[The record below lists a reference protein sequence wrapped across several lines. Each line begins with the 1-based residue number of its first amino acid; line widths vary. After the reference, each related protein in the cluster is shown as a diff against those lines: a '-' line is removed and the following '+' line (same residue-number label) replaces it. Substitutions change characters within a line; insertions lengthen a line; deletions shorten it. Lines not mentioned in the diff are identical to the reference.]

1 MNLTFFESLS
11 PEQKTY
17 ANKIAERA
25 RQMGLPP
32 ELAVAVAYQ
41 ESRLNPAVGVGG
53 AGEIGIMQIKPATA
67 REMGYTL
74 DDIKDP
80 VKNIDAGLTY
90 LKKSYELSQGDPRLA
105 AAGYNAGVN
114 HPFFTPRGDKLPDP
128 TVKYLG
134 DLKGYGAFQAVPP
147 ATAEAASEEIPRE
160 TRIATE
166 DIGQRSAE
174 QIGSIAGGAAGSALT
189 GARVLAPVVKPAVRG
204 AAALAS
210 KVMSPAARQAA
221 ELIGGQRSIGP
232 VAQPPVPGGQMA
244 AGLADEAAQI
254 SRILQGTTDPTSGT
268 TGRARMGGFN
278 LETAQQAAR
287 GKQAAETVG
296 ALQRAGLVSQSAKDI
311 LAAAPGMTASPEG
324 IAYPR
329 SAPSGPI
336 APPPT
341 PSRGALEAV
350 SDLFKSMMG
359 SGSLARGAIRYAA
372 PPLAGMQI
380 GSDIATFGTE
390 LGREEPDYTKAGLA
404 ALGALGAGAS
414 MFPLTAPIGIPIA
427 IGAPL
432 IQSYRERTKG
442 ALPTTTET
450 VAP

>member
-32 ELAVAVAYQ
+32 DLAVAVAFK
-41 ESRLNPAVGVGG
+41 ESSLNPNVEIGS
-53 AGEIGIMQIKPATA
+53 AGEIGIMQIKPGTA
-67 REMGYTL
+67 KEFGFSIQDL
-74 DDIKDP
+74 KNPD
-80 VKNIDAGLTY
+80 KNIDAGLSY
-90 LKKSYELSQGDPRLA
+90 LKKSLDMSGGDRRLA
-105 AAGYNAGVN
+105 VVGYNAGVN
-114 HPFFTPRGDKLPDP
+114 HPFFSNEKAELPAQ
-128 TVKYLG
+128 TVKYLT
-134 DLKGYGAFQAVPP
+134 DLKGYGAFEAP
-147 ATAEAASEEIPRE
+147 AAEAASEEIPRE
-160 TRIATE
+160 TRITTE
-166 DIGQRSAE
+166 DIEQGAAE
-174 QIGSIAGGAAGSALT
+174 QLGSIAGGAAGSALT
-189 GARVLAPVVKPAVRG
+189 GARVLAPMVKPAVRG

-210 KVMSPAARQAA
+210 KVMSPAARQAT

-232 VAQPPVPGGQMA
+232 VAQPPVLGGQMA

-414 MFPLTAPIGIPIA
+414 MFPLTAPIGIPLA